1 MIKRVA
7 ASSLYPSTKKLKP
20 SEQEKLSDI
29 VNSFPGLNLD
39 PNTSNYCYDYLTLAT
54 LRNRNIILWHDLL
67 NKTLTSHP
75 RNKNTPQTVDELIKT
90 LKTIPNFFC
99 VVTCQRQGA
108 PYIFDKLVK
117 ALKCYV
123 IDVTKHII
131 CASEQTDEL
140 VLAEYRELHQHPDVE
155 LRSLA
160 SVHQANLQDTW
171 YEATIGWWT
180 VSQTKKTLDQVGV
193 LIESLALSPY

>member
-1 MIKRVA
+1 MIKIVA
-7 ASSLYPSTKKLKP
+7 ASSLYHSINKLKP

-39 PNTSNYCYDYLTLAT
+39 PNTSNYCYDYVTSAT
-54 LRNRNIILWHDLL
+54 LRNWNIILWRDLL
-67 NKTLTSHP
+67 NNTLTSHP
-75 RNKNTPQTVDELIKT
+75 RKKNTRQTVDELIET

-131 CASEQTDEL
+131 SASEQTDEL

-180 VSQTKKTLDQVGV
+180 GSQTKKTLDQVGV